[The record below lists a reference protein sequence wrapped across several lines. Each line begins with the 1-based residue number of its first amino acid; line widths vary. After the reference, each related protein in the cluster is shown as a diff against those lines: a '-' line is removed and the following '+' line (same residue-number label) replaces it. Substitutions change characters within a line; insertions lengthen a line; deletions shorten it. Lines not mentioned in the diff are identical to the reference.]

1 MTETLSLRLS
11 DVLYRTRGRDW
22 DYGFVL
28 QPKPLLREG
37 WYALH
42 RRIFS
47 NVEPTPRPLLLR
59 GSLGVGTGAP
69 FFATAFTDVERR
81 DSQGRPVAHYVTWL
95 GADAESAPGAS
106 FGGPFVAALGPAL
119 DSIFALSPE
128 QLQQAPHGSDKP
140 LDTLLRARFNA
151 ALTTPAL
158 SLVCPDTSPIRW
170 LGTLAV

>member
-1 MTETLSLRLS
+1 MTESLSLRLA

-42 RRIFS
+42 RRIFA
-47 NVEPTPRPLLLR
+47 NVEPMRSPLSLR
-59 GSLGVGTGAP
+59 GSLAVQTGQP
-69 FFATAFTDVERR
+69 FFATVFTDAERR

-95 GADAESAPGAS
+95 GPAAESAPGRS
-106 FGGPFVAALGPAL
+106 FGEPFVAALKPAL
-119 DSIFALSPE
+119 DAIFELSPAAV
-128 QLQQAPHGSDKP
+128 QQGQDRP
-140 LDTLLRARFNA
+140 LDALLRARFGA
-151 ALTTPAL
+151 ALTMASV
-158 SLVCPDTSPIRW
+158 SLQCPDTSPIRW